1 MNAIEH
7 LSPESLA
14 ALTSQYLEIT
24 HSPFLRR
31 VKDGI
36 DRARALDAL
45 VHDRPLPLRDEV
57 DDDRLTGGDLAWAL
71 GILLNALEGD
81 NDATQE
87 ESREPMPGGRLRTGG
102 QQPRSLSS
110 LLSPD
115 ALLVDEDGE
124 RAVEAP
130 RPATRVRD
138 VDGDGS
144 R

>member
-7 LSPESLA
+7 LSPKALA
-14 ALTSQYLEIT
+14 DLYSQYIEIT
-24 HSPFLRR
+24 HPLLQR

-71 GILLNALEGD
+71 GVLLNAMEGD
-81 NDATQE
+81 DDATQK
-87 ESREPMPGGRLRTGG
+87 ESGEPMSSRRLRGRG
-102 QQPRSLSS
+102 IEPRSLPS

-115 ALLVDEDGE
+115 ALLG
-124 RAVEAP
+124 RAISEGAAGSP
-130 RPATRVRD
+130 RPASRVREL
-138 VDGDGS
+138 DGNGS